1 MVRKEIL
8 LSGVA
13 ATVAAVGLGSS
24 GCSEP
29 ATQARTLEHLS
40 PVYTVDRGYRSMKGP
55 TSTQQVVFAEAASK
69 ELLWITGYR
78 AVMVGA
84 DGESVMP
91 QEFMCHSNLDFDSAR
106 HGKLF
111 GLPVYHTNRL
121 FTLYQGHFDIEF
133 PKGF

>member
-1 MVRKEIL
+1 MVCKQIL

-13 ATVAAVGLGSS
+13 AAIGVCSS

-29 ATQARTLEHLS
+29 ATEARTLEHLS
-40 PVYTVDRGYRSMKGP
+40 PVYTVDREYRSMKGP

-84 DGESVMP
+84 DGESSMP
-91 QEFMCHSNLDFDSAR
+91 QEFMCHSNLDFDAAR
-106 HGKLF
+106 HG
-111 GLPVYHTNRL
+111 
-121 FTLYQGHFDIEF
+121 
-133 PKGF
+133 